1 MKQFQSKLDKL
12 YEGLHLKKTYS
23 EESKRPD
30 FDPINDFLIAR
41 VYDHIDKNVLG
52 FDWDYS
58 DKEIVSDLMGQFK
71 QIKDMIE
78 RTYSQLNKE
87 TKTAPDGHYY
97 TKSGNLVKGRLSA
110 DAQER
115 GARKSDPKD
124 KQRSKTPP
132 VSQYNED
139 DIDITSW
146 APDKEFKGKG
156 DMWRGTPPGIPQ
168 KDIGGEGT
176 FITSGDTLIVSI
188 DDVEDRIDGLEFKNL
203 STGET
208 QTSMIRIR
216 ARLETLLRKMGY
228 DVEAPN
234 QQGEYEVRIYWK
246 DKTGDEIDRFK
257 LVRKSRM

>member
-1 MKQFQSKLDKL
+1 MKQFHSKLDKF
-12 YEGLHLKKTYS
+12 YEGLNLKKTYS
-23 EESKRPD
+23 EESKRPA

-41 VYDHIDKNVLG
+41 VYDHIDKNILG

-58 DKEIVSDLMGQFK
+58 DKEIVGDLMGQFK

-97 TKSGNLVKGRLSA
+97 TKSGNLVKGRLSP

-132 VSQYNED
+132 VSQYNEERPMA
-139 DIDITSW
+139 TL
-146 APDKEFKGKG
+146 
-156 DMWRGTPPGIPQ
+156 TPPGIPQ
-168 KDIGGEGT
+168 SDIGGEGT
-176 FITSGDTLIVSI
+176 FIVSGDTLIVSI
-188 DDVEDRIDGLEFKNL
+188 DDVEDRIDGLEFRNL

-216 ARLETLLRKMGY
+216 ARLEALLRKMGY
-228 DVEAPN
+228 DVGGPQVPDN
-234 QQGEYEVRIYWK
+234 EYEVRIYWK

-257 LVRKSRM
+257 LVRKPGR

>member
-1 MKQFQSKLDKL
+1 MKQFHSKLDKL
-12 YEGLHLKKTYS
+12 YEGLHLKKTYT
-23 EESKRPD
+23 EESKRPNFKIED
-30 FDPINDFLIAR
+30 FILAS
-41 VYDHIDKNVLG
+41 VYDHIDKNILG
-52 FDWDYS
+52 FDWDFS

-71 QIKDMIE
+71 QIKNMIE
-78 RTYSQLNKE
+78 TRYETMNKE

-110 DAQER
+110 DAEER

-132 VSQYNED
+132 VSQYNEERPMA
-139 DIDITSW
+139 TL
-146 APDKEFKGKG
+146 
-156 DMWRGTPPGIPQ
+156 TPPGIPQ
-168 KDIGGEGT
+168 RDIGGEGT

>member
-1 MKQFQSKLDKL
+1 MKQFHSKLDKL

-58 DKEIVSDLMGQFK
+58 DKEIVGDLMGQFR

-78 RTYSQLNKE
+78 RTYSELNKE
-87 TKTAPDGHYY
+87 DTE
-97 TKSGNLVKGRLSA
+97 
-110 DAQER
+110 ER
-115 GARKSDPKD
+115 PMA
-124 KQRSKTPP
+124 TL
-132 VSQYNED
+132 
-139 DIDITSW
+139 
-146 APDKEFKGKG
+146 
-156 DMWRGTPPGIPQ
+156 TPPGIPQ
-168 KDIGGEGT
+168 SDIGGEGT

>member
-1 MKQFQSKLDKL
+1 MKQFHSKLDKL

-30 FDPINDFLIAR
+30 FKIEDFLIAR
-41 VYDHIDKNVLG
+41 VYDHIDKNILG

-87 TKTAPDGHYY
+87 DTE
-97 TKSGNLVKGRLSA
+97 
-110 DAQER
+110 ER
-115 GARKSDPKD
+115 PRA
-124 KQRSKTPP
+124 TL
-132 VSQYNED
+132 
-139 DIDITSW
+139 
-146 APDKEFKGKG
+146 
-156 DMWRGTPPGIPQ
+156 TPPGIPQ
-168 KDIGGEGT
+168 SDIGGEGT

-228 DVEAPN
+228 NVDAPN
-234 QQGEYEVRIYWK
+234 KQGEYEVRIYWK

>member
-1 MKQFQSKLDKL
+1 MKQFHSKLDKF
-12 YEGLHLKKTYS
+12 YEGLNLKKTYS
-23 EESKRPD
+23 EESKRPN
-30 FDPINDFLIAR
+30 FKIEDFLIAR

-78 RTYSQLNKE
+78 RTYSELNKE
-87 TKTAPDGHYY
+87 DTE
-97 TKSGNLVKGRLSA
+97 
-110 DAQER
+110 ER
-115 GARKSDPKD
+115 PMA
-124 KQRSKTPP
+124 TL
-132 VSQYNED
+132 
-139 DIDITSW
+139 
-146 APDKEFKGKG
+146 
-156 DMWRGTPPGIPQ
+156 TPPGIPQ
-168 KDIGGEGT
+168 SDIGGEGT
-176 FITSGDTLIVSI
+176 FIVSGDTLIVSI

-228 DVEAPN
+228 DVDAPN
-234 QQGEYEVRIYWK
+234 QQGEYEVRLYWK